1 MNAEFV
7 EPLASPP
14 RRYRIALVVGD
25 HSPGHL
31 RRITRAYLRLWDVP
45 QLADTV
51 GLIVT
56 EFVTNVYRHVPG
68 RWCALTLLP
77 LPDGVRVEV
86 QDHCPVLPVL
96 RTADELL
103 EGGRGLALVD
113 LLSDTW
119 DLSLHRAGKTVWAE
133 ARVRRA
139 AVTVQPGDVERT
151 WS

>member
-1 MNAEFV
+1 MNAELV
-7 EPLASPP
+7 EPLAWPP

-31 RRITRAYLRLWDVP
+31 RRIARAYLGLWNVP

-56 EFVTNVYRHVPG
+56 ELVTNVYRHVPG
-68 RWCALTLLP
+68 RWCEVTLLP

-86 QDHCPVLPVL
+86 YDHSPVLPTL
-96 RTADELL
+96 RSADELS

-113 LLSDTW
+113 LLSDKW
-119 DLSLHRAGKTVWAE
+119 DVSLHQVGKTLWAE
-133 ARVRRA
+133 AH
-139 AVTVQPGDVERT
+139 T
-151 WS
+151 